1 MKKLLSIVL
10 VVLLA
15 LAILAACGQKSSGSS
30 QPSPAKSTE
39 VVKYSIKA
47 ATSNSPPHPYVQGL
61 EKLSELLDKKSDG
74 RIKLDVF
81 HSGQLGSER
90 DIVEG
95 MQLNTIQFAF
105 ITSAPLSGFTDAYNI
120 FDLPFL
126 FDSVEEAR
134 KFCDS
139 DFGLEILASL
149 EDKGII
155 GLGFGE
161 NGMRH
166 ITNSKRP
173 IVKPEDLKGIKIRTM
188 ENPIHMEAFR
198 VMGADPT
205 PMAFGELFT
214 ALQQKAIDA
223 EENPYVVIHS
233 SKFYEVQEFL
243 SVTGHLYSPAPLLVS
258 KTFFDSLPADLQ
270 KLVREVGLEAKNF
283 QRSVCDEQSA
293 RLLAELEKEGMKVNV
308 VNIGPFVEAT
318 KPVYDKYIG
327 NLIPQKAYDA
337 VKRILNK

>member
-10 VVLLA
+10 VVSL
-15 LAILAACGQKSSGSS
+15 ILAVLAGCAKKSSGGAQQDAS
-30 QPSPAKSTE
+30 KSAESIT
-39 VVKYSIKA
+39 YAIKA

-61 EKLSELLDKKSDG
+61 DKLAELLDKKSNG

-81 HSGQLGSER
+81 HSAQLGSER

-95 MQLNTIQFAF
+95 LQLNTIQFAF
-105 ITSAPLSGFTDAYNI
+105 ITSAPLSGFTDAYNV

-126 FDSVEEAR
+126 FESVEEAR

-173 IVKPEDLKGIKIRTM
+173 IVVPADLRGIKIRTM

-243 SVTGHLYSPAPLLVS
+243 SVTGHLYSPAPLLMS
-258 KTFFDSLPADLQ
+258 KIFYDSLPADLQ
-270 KLVREVGLEAKNF
+270 KLVREIGIEARDF

-293 RLLAELEKEGMKVNV
+293 KLLAELEKEGMKVNV
-308 VNIGPFVEAT
+308 INVAPFVAAT

-327 NLIPQKAYDA
+327 NMIPQKAYDA